1 MTGRHHFVKNCNAQ
15 LDRARRPKTAQN
27 SISMS
32 GCSSRY
38 PIEFL
43 LTGSKIFLTNT
54 ALNSAPFTQCSF
66 IAARRRREKR
76 SFVMPILV
84 SDGAFLARAM
94 INVFAALLLSGCAN
108 GGQSPIAPAVDQ
120 TSSLTSEQTAP
131 AESVIVPILL
141 YHHVRPGSTSAL
153 FVSPEE
159 LDKQLEYLQYY
170 GFHTIS
176 FTDLADYFE
185 KRKPLPLHPI
195 IISFDDGWE
204 NQFEYGFPLL
214 QKYHDTATFYVVTDY
229 LDHPN
234 FMTTEQ
240 LRTMVA
246 AGMTIGCHTRSH
258 PYLTSLGGERLR
270 DEIEGAKAILE
281 TEGFKIDT
289 FAYPYGAYNQKVVA
303 MVQAA
308 GFRSARTADGGTRVT
323 AEKL

>member
-1 MTGRHHFVKNCNAQ
+1 
-15 LDRARRPKTAQN
+15 
-27 SISMS
+27 
-32 GCSSRY
+32 
-38 PIEFL
+38 
-43 LTGSKIFLTNT
+43 
-54 ALNSAPFTQCSF
+54 
-66 IAARRRREKR
+66 
-76 SFVMPILV
+76 
-84 SDGAFLARAM
+84 M
-94 INVFAALLLSGCAN
+94 IHIFAALLLSGCAG
-108 GGQSPIAPAVDQ
+108 GGQSPIGTAVDQ
-120 TSSLTSEQTAP
+120 TSNLTPEQTAP
-131 AESVIVPILL
+131 AESVVVPILL
-141 YHHVRPGSTSAL
+141 YHHVRPGSTGAL
-153 FVSPEE
+153 FVSPEI
-159 LDKQLEYLQYY
+159 LDQQLEYLQYY

-176 FTDLADYFE
+176 FTDLADYLE
-185 KRKPLPLHPI
+185 KGKSLPLHPL

-240 LRTMVA
+240 LKTMVA
-246 AGMTIGCHTRSH
+246 AGMAIGCHTRSH

-270 DEIEGAKAILE
+270 DEIAGAKAILE

-323 AEKL
+323 AEKLLILPGFTFQTFINSYIVSQITRPQRLDLG